1 MAFDFGRA
9 VFLDKS
15 GESLDMKRWIAL
27 ILLLLAGCSNPS
39 MTSTGAMSGSA
50 LTVEQWFTLPDL
62 GGKQVAL
69 KDVASNHKAV
79 LINFWATWC
88 LPCVKELPYFIQ
100 LDSVYKKEAFKLV
113 LVSLDFKK
121 DYLRKLQPFVRER
134 GLQGHVIVLED
145 NRSDYWIND
154 IDRSWG
160 GSIPATLVYKG
171 KKRAFFERTFHHV
184 NELSDIVEPFLNQ

>member
-1 MAFDFGRA
+1 M
-9 VFLDKS
+9 
-15 GESLDMKRWIAL
+15 IYAL
-27 ILLLLAGCSNPS
+27 ILSLCFFKLPSAEAAVSSSIDTPKDSLAIRVMDYDDLKPLLELNND
-39 MTSTGAMSGSA
+39 TTY
-50 LTVEQWFTLPDL
+50 V
-62 GGKQVAL
+62 
-69 KDVASNHKAV
+69 
-79 LINFWATWC
+79 INFWATWC

-100 LDSVYKKEAFKLV
+100 LDSVFHDEAFRLV

-121 DYLRKLQPFVRER
+121 DYLRKLQPFVRDR
-134 GLQGHVIVLED
+134 GLQEHVIVLED

>member
-1 MAFDFGRA
+1 MIYA
-9 VFLDKS
+9 VIFFFFFLKFPA
-15 GESLDMKRWIAL
+15 GETAVSTSIDTPKDSLAIRVLDYDELKP
-27 ILLLLAGCSNPS
+27 LLELNND
-39 MTSTGAMSGSA
+39 TTY
-50 LTVEQWFTLPDL
+50 V
-62 GGKQVAL
+62 
-69 KDVASNHKAV
+69 
-79 LINFWATWC
+79 INFWATWC

-100 LDSVYKKEAFKLV
+100 LDSVYHDEAFRLV

-134 GLQGHVIVLED
+134 KLQEHVVVLED